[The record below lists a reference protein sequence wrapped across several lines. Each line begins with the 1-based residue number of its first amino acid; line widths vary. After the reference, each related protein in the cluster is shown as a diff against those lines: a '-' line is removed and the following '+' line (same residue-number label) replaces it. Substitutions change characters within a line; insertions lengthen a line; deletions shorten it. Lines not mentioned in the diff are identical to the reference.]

1 MEDLMKY
8 IAAAWDRLGRIAVSG
23 DAVDMLAAA
32 RMELRHA
39 YAAAQQTQETQ
50 QTQEMQQTQEEN
62 ADADA

>member
-39 YAAAQQTQETQ
+39 YAAAQEMQ
-50 QTQEMQQTQEEN
+50 QMQQTQQPQKEN

>member
-39 YAAAQQTQETQ
+39 YAAAQ
-50 QTQEMQQTQEEN
+50 EMQQTQKEN
-62 ADADA
+62 AARPLERWQDSL

>member
-1 MEDLMKY
+1 MEELMKH

-39 YAAAQQTQETQ
+39 YAAAQ
-50 QTQEMQQTQEEN
+50 EMQQTQQPQEEN

>member
-32 RMELRHA
+32 RTELRHA
-39 YAAAQQTQETQ
+39 YAAAQ
-50 QTQEMQQTQEEN
+50 EMQQMQQPQEEN

>member
-39 YAAAQQTQETQ
+39 YAAAQEMQ
-50 QTQEMQQTQEEN
+50 QTQEQEEN

>member
-8 IAAAWDRLGRIAVSG
+8 IAAAYDRLGRIAVSG

-50 QTQEMQQTQEEN
+50 ETQQTQEEN

>member
-39 YAAAQQTQETQ
+39 YAAAQ
-50 QTQEMQQTQEEN
+50 EMQQTQEEN
-62 ADADA
+62 ANAATQKENADADA

>member
-1 MEDLMKY
+1 MEELMKH

-39 YAAAQQTQETQ
+39 YAAAQEMQ
-50 QTQEMQQTQEEN
+50 QTQEQEEN

>member
-1 MEDLMKY
+1 MEDLMKC

-32 RMELRHA
+32 RTELRHA
-39 YAAAQQTQETQ
+39 YAAAQEMQK
-50 QTQEMQQTQEEN
+50 TQEMQHTQEEN